1 MFEIEEEVVNPTK
14 IKVIGV
20 GGGGSNTVSRMYER
34 NLKGIDFI
42 IVNTDLQALNS
53 SNVPTK
59 IQIGAKLTKGLG
71 AGSDPEIGQ
80 KAAIEDRAVIL
91 NYLDGADMIFI
102 TAGMGGGTGT
112 GASPIIAD
120 IAKEVGALTVAV
132 VTKPFLFEGQ
142 KRIQQAEEGLKELLE
157 RVDTLITIPNQRLI
171 SIIEKDTTILDAF
184 KIADEV
190 LGQGIQGISDLI
202 TVPGLINLDFADIKT
217 VMSSRGKALM
227 GMGKGS
233 GENRAIEAAQQ
244 AISSPLLEETSIDG
258 AKGIIINI
266 TGGMNLRLQEVDE
279 AATLIHERAAPD
291 AHIIFGAVTDVS
303 MEDEIRITVIAA
315 GFGDGEKR
323 EEKEERPFVKTIDFE
338 SFRQERPSP
347 KKERKEGFVASE
359 EEEKPRNIERE
370 FYEIP
375 AFMRRKAD

>member
-1 MFEIEEEVVNPTK
+1 MFEIEEEGLSPTN

-20 GGGGSNTVSRMYER
+20 GGGGSNTVSRMYEK
-34 NLKGIDFI
+34 NMKGVEFI
-42 IVNTDLQALNS
+42 ITNTDLQALNS
-53 SNVPTK
+53 SNVSNK

-80 KAAIEDRAVIL
+80 KAAIEDRAIIL
-91 NYLDGADMIFI
+91 NHLDGADMVFI

-142 KRIQQAEEGLKELLE
+142 KRIRQAEEGLKELLE

-171 SIIEKDTTILDAF
+171 SVIERDTSILDAF
-184 KIADEV
+184 KIADDI

-217 VMSSRGKALM
+217 IMGSRGNALM
-227 GMGKGS
+227 GIGKGS

-258 AKGIIINI
+258 AKGIIINV
-266 TGGMNLRLQEVDE
+266 TGGMNLGLQEIDE
-279 AATLIHERAAPD
+279 AATLIRERAAPD
-291 AHIIFGAVTDVS
+291 ANIIFGAVVDLS
-303 MEDEIRITVIAA
+303 MNDEIRITVIAA
-315 GFGDGEKR
+315 GFG
-323 EEKEERPFVKTIDFE
+323 EKEEREEIQEPFGKTIDFE
-338 SFRQERPSP
+338 SFKQERPSIN
-347 KKERKEGFVASE
+347 KRERREGFVASG
-359 EEEKPRNIERE
+359 EKPFDIGKD
-370 FYEIP
+370 FYQIP
-375 AFMRRKAD
+375 TFMRTKAD